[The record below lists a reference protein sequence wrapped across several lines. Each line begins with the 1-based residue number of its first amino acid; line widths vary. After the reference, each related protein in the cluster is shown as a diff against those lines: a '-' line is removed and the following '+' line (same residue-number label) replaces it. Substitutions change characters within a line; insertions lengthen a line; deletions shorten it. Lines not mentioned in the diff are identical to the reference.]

1 MRANPVVDDSKALA
15 FLDDDDFA
23 GASGMGGTS
32 KRDKINMMKSQKALL
47 RSILMIDSA
56 ENGREHRRQN

>member
-23 GASGMGGTS
+23 GGSSGIGAA

-56 ENGREHRRQN
+56 ENAREQRR